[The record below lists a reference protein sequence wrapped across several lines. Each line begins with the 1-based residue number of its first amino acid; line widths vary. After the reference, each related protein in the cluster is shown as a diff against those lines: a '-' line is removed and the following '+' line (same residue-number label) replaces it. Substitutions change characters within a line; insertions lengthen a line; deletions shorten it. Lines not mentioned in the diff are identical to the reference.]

1 MNSIHRA
8 LSELKT
14 LDSRIV
20 KTIEGFEPV
29 GYKQVGKPVNGLYTE
44 ENFVADA
51 KSKFDSI
58 NDLITRKERIK
69 SAITKANN
77 TVTVTIGGKQ
87 MTVADAINYKTILST
102 KKLLLDNLKRKNTKN
117 IQIVERRLIEV
128 EAKALNIASS
138 ALQKDNVKIGDNDV
152 LNVTEPYIKNNKY
165 DSVDPLDI
173 NKLIEKMEI
182 EIDSFE
188 SEVDAVLSEV
198 NAITMIEY

>member
-20 KTIEGFEPV
+20 KTIDGFEPV
-29 GYKQVGKPVNGLYTE
+29 GYKQVGKPVNGLYDE
-44 ENFVADA
+44 KNFIADA

-69 SAITKANN
+69 SAISKANN
-77 TVTVTIGGKQ
+77 TTFVTIGGKQ
-87 MTVADAINYKTILST
+87 MTVTDAINYKTILST

-117 IQIVERRLIEV
+117 IQVIEKRLIEV

-173 NKLIEKMEI
+173 SKLIEKMET

-188 SEVDAVLSEV
+188 SEVDAVLSEI

>member
-1 MNSIHRA
+1 MISIHRA

-14 LDSRIV
+14 IDSRIT

-44 ENFVADA
+44 EIFVGDA

-77 TVTVTIGGKQ
+77 STMVTIGGKQ

-117 IQIVERRLIEV
+117 IQIVERRLVEV
-128 EAKALNIASS
+128 EAKALDIAKSYDK
-138 ALQKDNVKIGDNDV
+138 ADVNNVV
-152 LNVTEPYIKNNKY
+152 EPYVKSNKY
-165 DSVDPLDI
+165 ELVDPLGI
-173 NKLIEKMEI
+173 SKLIEKMDI
-182 EIDSFE
+182 EIGDFE
-188 SEVDAVLSEV
+188 SEVDSVLSEI
-198 NAITMIEY
+198 NAVTMIEI